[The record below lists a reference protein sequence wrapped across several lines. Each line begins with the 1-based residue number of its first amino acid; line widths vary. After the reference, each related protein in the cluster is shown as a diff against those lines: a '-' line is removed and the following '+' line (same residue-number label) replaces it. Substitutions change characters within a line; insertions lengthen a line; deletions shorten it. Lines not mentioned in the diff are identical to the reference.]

1 MLLAVGM
8 LPPRFRSLML
18 LLEPRRFVADE
29 VVWSCVG
36 GLIACRIELV
46 EYEVYPP
53 LTVVTEEE
61 RVRDDSGDGQEG
73 GRSSKVLSQWYS
85 AQSMSCHHA
94 VFLLLNH
101 LAHNYARCKL
111 VYSKP
116 YDGVNGAHVCSTVP
130 CLG

>member
-1 MLLAVGM
+1 M
-8 LPPRFRSLML
+8 
-18 LLEPRRFVADE
+18 
-29 VVWSCVG
+29 G

-73 GRSSKVLSQWYS
+73 GCSSKVLSQWYS
-85 AQSMSCHHA
+85 AQCMSCHHA
-94 VFLLLNH
+94 CSILLLNH
-101 LAHNYARCKL
+101 LAHNYAHCKL

-116 YDGVNGAHVCSTVP
+116 FYIV
-130 CLG
+130 